1 MIVMHNTKEKTT
13 GQRAKGALELSVSA
27 WAVIIFLILV
37 TFFLF
42 LIFASLGAE
51 SGPATNSIAYWF
63 FDNVMSQLV

>member
-1 MIVMHNTKEKTT
+1 MISP
-13 GQRAKGALELSVSA
+13 QYPKGALELSVSS
-27 WAVIIFLILV
+27 WAIIILLILV
-37 TFFLF
+37 MAFLF